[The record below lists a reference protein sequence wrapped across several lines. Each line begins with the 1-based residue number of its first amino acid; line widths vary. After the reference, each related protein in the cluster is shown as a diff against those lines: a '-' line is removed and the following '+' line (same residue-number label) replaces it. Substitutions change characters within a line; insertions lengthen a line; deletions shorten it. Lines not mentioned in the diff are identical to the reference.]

1 MDTVE
6 NVLFEEDI
14 QGIPLELDFE
24 NIPTKDYCE
33 IVILFKYCPSL
44 VNDDIV
50 SVTEEIISRIETTYF
65 RVNNDIYKMINNLYI
80 MLQKIPDTSLL
91 IDRLILHCPWISK
104 SPAVD
109 PVSSPKIMKKM
120 KVKSQTLGS
129 INKAPVIMKKENN
142 SDPPLKKS
150 HLCPC

>member
-6 NVLFEEDI
+6 NVLFDEDI
-14 QGIPLELDFE
+14 QGILLELDFE

-33 IVILFKYCPSL
+33 IVILFKYCSSL
-44 VNDDIV
+44 VNDDII
-50 SVTEEIISRIETTYF
+50 SVTEEIISRFETTYF
-65 RVNNDIYKMINNLYI
+65 RVNNDIYKMINNLHS
-80 MLQKIPDTSLL
+80 MLHKIPDTTNL

-104 SPAVD
+104 SPAVE

-120 KVKSQTLGS
+120 KVKPQTLGS
-129 INKAPVIMKKENN
+129 VNKAPVIMKEEKK
-142 SDPPLKKS
+142 SDSPLKKS